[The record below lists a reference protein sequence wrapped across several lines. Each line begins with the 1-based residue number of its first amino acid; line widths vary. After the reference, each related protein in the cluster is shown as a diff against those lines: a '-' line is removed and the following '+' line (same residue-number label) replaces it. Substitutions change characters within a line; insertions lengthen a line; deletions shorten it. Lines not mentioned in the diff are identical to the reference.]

1 METTTLKR
9 KRYYN
14 LGSPK
19 RVKPKSSKIKTPSYK
34 RKHNIGRPAK
44 VAVTPDTPRSNKW
57 KKIREKTGYKNYEI
71 SDYEDDDE
79 DKDEDKAE
87 TVMENE
93 SEDPSRTYTT
103 FEETVTPYM
112 EYALQKKPFT
122 RSSPTDS
129 QIDVDEEAWM
139 QKIDDSPNKNY
150 PEPPRLLPGKRP
162 RRTSSTRR
170 SNRRS
175 KSRSKSRSRSRR
187 TRGGG

>member
-44 VAVTPDTPRSNKW
+44 VAVTPDTPRSKKW

-79 DKDEDKAE
+79 DKRE
-87 TVMENE
+87 TVSENK
-93 SEDPSRTYTT
+93 SEDPARTYTT

-112 EYALQKKPFT
+112 EHALQKKPFT
-122 RSSPTDS
+122 RSSPTES
-129 QIDVDEEAWM
+129 QIDVDVDVDEEAWM
-139 QKIDDSPNKNY
+139 QKMDDSPNKNY

-162 RRTSSTRR
+162 PHRTSSA
-170 SNRRS
+170 RRS
-175 KSRSKSRSRSRR
+175 KGRSRSRGR
-187 TRGGG
+187 SRRSRGGG